1 MSARRGKQEN
11 DRRLSWPWSAPR
23 GGAQPSTPVFEH
35 AEGGPCP
42 PSEHQQ
48 RSDGYRFF
56 AVRLFAGLRAAVF
69 LAADFLAAV
78 FLRVVFLRVVFLA
91 AGLRAAVFLRVVFL
105 RAGLRAAVFFFAAG
119 LRRVVFLRVVF
130 FAAGL
135 RAAVF
140 RLRVVLRAA
149 VFFAAGLRAAVLRF
163 AVDLFFAGDIGHPLP
178 SVSGRHT
185 LQASPFAFTHPT
197 PHPVPLV
204 AAKGIVEA
212 LDANRTIGA
221 DPLGLSR

>member
-1 MSARRGKQEN
+1 
-11 DRRLSWPWSAPR
+11 
-23 GGAQPSTPVFEH
+23 V
-35 AEGGPCP
+35 
-42 PSEHQQ
+42 
-48 RSDGYRFF
+48 
-56 AVRLFAGLRAAVF
+56 
-69 LAADFLAAV
+69 
-78 FLRVVFLRVVFLA
+78 
-91 AGLRAAVFLRVVFL
+91 
-105 RAGLRAAVFFFAAG
+105 VFFFAAG

-178 SVSGRHT
+178 SVSGRHA
-185 LQASPFAFTHPT
+185 LQASPFPFTHPS

-204 AAKGIVEA
+204 AAKGVVEA
-212 LDANRTIGA
+212 LDANRTIGT
-221 DPLGLSR
+221 DPLGLPR